1 MTPPIWLASNPD
13 EPQEVL
19 KGPQEMR
26 TPTGNKAAMMTELTQ
41 RDVDHG
47 ELTGALQGELLAAA
61 REAQASAYAPYSN
74 FAVGAAVLLSDG
86 TIYRGCNV
94 ENASFGL
101 TVCAERVAVFNA
113 IADGRMDIAAVAVVT
128 SANKICKPCGACRQV
143 IAEFSQADNPILIVT
158 ACAGGETT
166 MEPITD
172 LLPDTFT
179 LL

>member
-1 MTPPIWLASNPD
+1 MGTAVNRATIMPD
-13 EPQEVL
+13 
-19 KGPQEMR
+19 
-26 TPTGNKAAMMTELTQ
+26 LTQ
-41 RDVDHG
+41 IEVNHR
-47 ELTGALQGELLAAA
+47 ELADALRGELLAAA

-101 TVCAERVAVFNA
+101 TVCAERVALFNA
-113 IADGRMDIAAVAVVT
+113 ISDGRIDIAAVAVVT
-128 SANKICKPCGACRQV
+128 SCPKLCKPCGACRQV
-143 IAEFSQADNPILIVT
+143 IAEFSQAGNPIIIVSAT
-158 ACAGGETT
+158 VAGEMQVET
-166 MEPITD
+166 IAD

>member
-1 MTPPIWLASNPD
+1 MAQLTQQDINHA
-13 EPQEVL
+13 
-19 KGPQEMR
+19 
-26 TPTGNKAAMMTELTQ
+26 ELT
-41 RDVDHG
+41 R
-47 ELTGALQGELLAAA
+47 ALQNELLAAA

-86 TIYRGCNV
+86 TIYHGCNV

-101 TVCAERVAVFNA
+101 TICAERVALFNA

-128 SANKICKPCGACRQV
+128 ASPRICKPCGACRQV
-143 IAEFSQADNPILIVT
+143 IAEFSQADNPIIVIS
-158 ACAGGETT
+158 ACSASECQVET
-166 MEPITD
+166 ITT